1 MLYHHS
7 CHGKLDLV
15 LLRHCSP
22 PAGLNRAPTA
32 ATITSP
38 LICTVSAPRSPGPF
52 CQLNSANRAVPVA
65 FSMAWYESVL
75 HSPARAGGVP
85 AEWLALWPSSLY
97 RNVPSP
103 GSIANVRNTA
113 AAAALEITGYS
124 SKKLKRAKLMH
135 TLYGNFQLTHPAVGG
150 SRACTAR

>member
-32 ATITSP
+32 ATITNP

-113 AAAALEITGYS
+113 AAAALDEAHKTHQLAQAFSLGLAELVGPQNSETGQMT
-124 SKKLKRAKLMH
+124 REH
-135 TLYGNFQLTHPAVGG
+135 E
-150 SRACTAR
+150 